1 MRKRASSGGM
11 TVQAIAGTKAVYF
24 GFDLT
29 DKARAG
35 CLGFAVHRR
44 DHAGGKGAWLSAF
57 KTFRS
62 VVPVPGSDA
71 IYLTVDHP
79 IQSFSWGDYT
89 VEPGH
94 HYTYRIVPRYGTGA
108 TLSDHPGVEATID
121 IVTGD
126 PAEGIHGVYFNRG
139 VAASQAYQKEFGLPP
154 DQLSDHERKAALAW
168 LSRGLDEALLAFIAQ
183 ASSGRFAIRA
193 AFYEFTQPDVLA
205 AFAKAQARGADIE
218 IIYHAADDGT
228 GASNDRA
235 IDAAGLD
242 RAILR
247 KRTNAKIAHN
257 KFMVLCTGDG
267 AGLTPVSV
275 WTGSTNISEGGIFGH
290 SNVGHAVRDP
300 AVAGR
305 YIEYWNQLEGDPVLK
320 SNQAWCSANSPLD
333 TDALA
338 TAGIHTLFSPRT
350 ELAPL
355 DWYASRFGGPKA
367 SAHITEAFGMS
378 TALENELMKVPGNA
392 LHYVLLDKVDNNQA
406 KWSADARVFVAVGSL
421 GGADELSRW
430 ADEKLTG
437 FNTHVGFCH
446 TKILLVDPLGED
458 PTVITGS
465 ANFSPNS
472 TVTND
477 ENMLVIQGDRDVADV
492 YFTEFARMFAH
503 YYARWWASQLK
514 TKTKGTGDAETR
526 SFLDETDGWQE
537 PYFAPG
543 NRKQRQR
550 AYLSSQVSGNV

>member
-1 MRKRASSGGM
+1 MRRRKSSGGV
-11 TVQAIAGTKAVYF
+11 TVQAVAGTRAVYF

-29 DKARAG
+29 EEARAG

-44 DHAGGKGAWLSAF
+44 DHAAGEGSWLSAF

-94 HYTYRIVPRYGTGA
+94 DYTYRIVPRYGTGA
-108 TLSDHPGVEATID
+108 TLADRQGVEATID
-121 IVTGD
+121 IATGD
-126 PAEGIHGVYFNRG
+126 PAKGTHGVYFNRG

-154 DQLSDHERKAALAW
+154 DQLPDHKRKAAMAW
-168 LSRGLDEALLAFIAQ
+168 LSRGLDEAILAFIAQ
-183 ASSGRFAIRA
+183 AASDGFALRA

-205 AFAKAQARGADIE
+205 ALAKARSRGADVE
-218 IIYHAADDGT
+218 VIYHAAADGT
-228 GASNDRA
+228 GAGNEKA

-242 RAILR
+242 RSFLR

-257 KFMVLCTGDG
+257 KFMVLCSTDSAG
-267 AGLTPVSV
+267 GLTPVSV

-290 SNVGHAVRDP
+290 LNVGHVVREP
-300 AVAGR
+300 TVAGR
-305 YIEYWNQLEGDPVLK
+305 FLEYWNQLAGDPVLE
-320 SNQAWCSANSPLD
+320 SNQAWCSAHSPLD
-333 TDALA
+333 PDALA

-355 DWYASRFGGPKA
+355 DWYAGRFGGPKA
-367 SAHITEAFGMS
+367 SAHITEAFGMN
-378 TALENELMKVPGNA
+378 TAFENELMKVPGNA
-392 LHYVLLDKVDNNQA
+392 LHYVMLDKVDNNQT
-406 KWSADARVFVAVGSL
+406 KWSADATVFVAVGSL
-421 GGADELSRW
+421 AGADELSRW

-437 FNTHVGFCH
+437 FNLHVGFCH
-446 TKILLVDPLGED
+446 TKILLVDPLGDD

-465 ANFSPNS
+465 ANFSPDS
-472 TVTND
+472 TITND
-477 ENMLVIQGDRDVADV
+477 ENMLVIQGDGDVADV

-503 YYARWWASQLK
+503 YYARWWAAQMK
-514 TKTKGTGDAETR
+514 AKGTGDAEIR

-550 AYLSSQVSGNV
+550 VYLSSQVSGNV